1 MFHKKQKFQ
10 ELFADFSQS
19 GPCLVSRSALQLVGR
34 NAGSSKD
41 SLREALRNFCGPH
54 ALSKQNFISYR
65 TKINSEFF

>member
-1 MFHKKQKFQ
+1 MFHKKLFQ

-54 ALSKQNFISYR
+54 ALSKQNFISYNR
-65 TKINSEFF
+65 KINNGIF